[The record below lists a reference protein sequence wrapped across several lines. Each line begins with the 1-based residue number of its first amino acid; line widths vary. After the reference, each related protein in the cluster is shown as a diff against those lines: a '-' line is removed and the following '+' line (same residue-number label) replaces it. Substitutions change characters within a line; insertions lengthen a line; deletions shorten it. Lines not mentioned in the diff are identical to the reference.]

1 MESCNLILVR
11 SMTRVLILVAI
22 VALAGCA
29 THRTQL
35 EVVGRYAN
43 QLSQADIH
51 QITALVVESEMYDHG
66 KTTLEAIRPDKV
78 VVNYVGYGPTIDRL
92 YTSYTGGTY
101 FKAFKRNGRWI
112 IETGKSGNR
121 STTTLQITPRT

>member
-1 MESCNLILVR
+1 MA
-11 SMTRVLILVAI
+11 RVLILLAI
-22 VALAGCA
+22 VALIVGCA

-35 EVVGRYAN
+35 AVVGRYAS
-43 QLSQADIH
+43 QLSQADIR

-92 YTSYTGGTY
+92 YTSYTGSTY
-101 FKAFKRNGRWI
+101 FKALKRNGRWI
-112 IETGKSGNR
+112 IDTGKNGNR
-121 STTTLQITPRT
+121 GTARLQITPRT